1 MHLASDFKFMKRR
14 DVLKNIG
21 LGTAGVAVS
30 GKAIAQN
37 EPKKIVEEL
46 PDSRNGQLKEEILHE
61 QKLKAETFFDKHEM
75 ATIAVLAD
83 IIIPADDKSGSAT
96 DSGVP
101 EFIEFIVKDM
111 PHHQVPM
118 RGGLMWLDLECNRQF
133 GKKFIKLSKSDKT
146 KMLDQIAYPAE
157 AKPEMSQGV
166 AFFNKMRDLTAT
178 GFFTSEMGVKDL
190 DYRGNTPNAWDGAP
204 EEDLK
209 KFGLSYD
216 EWRKHVP
223 AEED

>member
-1 MHLASDFKFMKRR
+1 MKRR

-21 LGTAGVAVS
+21 LGTAGVVVS
-30 GKAIAQN
+30 GNAIAHEV

-46 PDSRNGQLKEEILHE
+46 PDSRNGQLKEEILYE
-61 QKLKAETFFDKHEM
+61 QKLKAETFFNKHEM
-75 ATIAVLAD
+75 ATIAILAD
-83 IIIPADDKSGSAT
+83 IIIPADTNSGSAT

-101 EFIEFIVKDM
+101 NFIEFIVKDM

-118 RGGLMWLDLECNRQF
+118 RGGLMWLDLESKKQF
-133 GKKFIKLSKSDKT
+133 GAKFIKLSKDNRMT
-146 KMLDQIAYPAE
+146 LIDQIAYPEDAE
-157 AKPEMSQGV
+157 PDMSQGV
-166 AFFNKMRDLTAT
+166 TFFNKMRDLTAT
-178 GFFTSEMGVKDL
+178 GFYTSEMGVKDL
-190 DYRGNTPNAWDGAP
+190 DYRGNVPNFWDGAD

-223 AEED
+223 AE

>member
-1 MHLASDFKFMKRR
+1 MKRR

-30 GKAIAQN
+30 GKVLASQP
-37 EPKKIVEEL
+37 EPKKIVLEEL
-46 PDSRNGQLKEEILHE
+46 PDSRNGQLKEEILYE
-61 QKLKAETFFDKHEM
+61 QKLKAETFFNKHEM

-83 IIIPADDKSGSAT
+83 IIIPADKNSGSAT

-101 EFIEFIVKDM
+101 DFIEFIVKDM
-111 PHHQVPM
+111 PHHQIPM
-118 RGGLMWLDLECNRQF
+118 RGGLMWLDVESRKQF
-133 GKKFIKLSKSDKT
+133 GDRFVKISASNQTKLI
-146 KMLDQIAYPAE
+146 DQIAYPEE

-178 GFFTSEMGVKDL
+178 GFFTSEIGVKDL
-190 DYRGNTPNAWDGAP
+190 DYRGNVPNVWDGAP
-204 EEDLK
+204 KDELK

-216 EWRKHVP
+216 EWQKKVP
-223 AEED
+223 VEE

>member
-1 MHLASDFKFMKRR
+1 MKRR
-14 DVLKNIG
+14 DVLRNIG

-30 GKAIAQN
+30 GKVMAREI
-37 EPKKIVEEL
+37 EPKEIVEEL

-61 QKLKAETFFDKHEM
+61 QKLKAETFFNKHEM
-75 ATIAVLAD
+75 ATIAILAD
-83 IIIPADDKSGSAT
+83 IIIPADNNSGSAT

-101 EFIEFIVKDM
+101 DFIEFIVKDM

-118 RGGLMWLDLECNRQF
+118 RGGLMWLDLESKKQF
-133 GKKFIKLSKSDKT
+133 GDKFIKISKT
-146 KMLDQIAYPAE
+146 NKMALIDQIAYPAD
-157 AKPEMSQGV
+157 AKPDMSQGV
-166 AFFNKMRDLTAT
+166 TFFNKMRDLTAT
-178 GFFTSEMGVKDL
+178 GFFTSEIGVKDL
-190 DYRGNTPNAWDGAP
+190 GYKGNTPNVWDGAD

-223 AEED
+223 AE